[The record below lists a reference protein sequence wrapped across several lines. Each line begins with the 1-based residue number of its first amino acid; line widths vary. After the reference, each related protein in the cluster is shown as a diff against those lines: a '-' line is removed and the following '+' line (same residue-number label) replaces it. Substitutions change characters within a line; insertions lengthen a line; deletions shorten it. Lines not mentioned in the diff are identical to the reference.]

1 MDDGRSM
8 TPGPTLIEPGEEPQA
23 IRLPVPRPG
32 PLIATAAI
40 IALVVCAAS
49 WWLTVAMWS
58 SGSPLNT
65 AFKVVLTVI
74 SGLGSILVLRP
85 LAQSMAAAR
94 STSSLDTAEGRSMAR
109 AQASA
114 SRQCAA
120 VSLGLSAGFLIVTM
134 LVVFLVVNDAMIQKT
149 FLQPHLMKLSLKE
162 TLLAF
167 RQNVLIA
174 IITQVL
180 VLVLGLLLAMLRM
193 ASSDAAR
200 PVRVLATIYI
210 DVFRGLPAIIVVY
223 LVGFGLPLT
232 GLPWI
237 SNFSTMWYAIIAL
250 TLTYSAYIAEVY
262 RSGLESIHPSQ
273 VAAARSL
280 GFSYL
285 QSMRVVVVPQGVRRV
300 IPPLLN
306 NFISLQKD
314 TAVVGIIGSIEAFTQ
329 SKIYAGNHFNVSSVT
344 VVAIIFVVITI
355 PQARLLDH
363 LLDRQARKRARG

>member
-1 MDDGRSM
+1 M
-8 TPGPTLIEPGEEPQA
+8 TPGLTTIAAGDEQQS

-32 PLIATAAI
+32 GLIAAAAI
-40 IALVVCAAS
+40 VALVACGAS
-49 WWLTVAMWS
+49 WWLTVVMWS
-58 SGSPLNT
+58 SGSPLT
-65 AFKVVLTVI
+65 TGFQVALTVI
-74 SGLGSILVLRP
+74 SALGTIMVLRP
-85 LAQSMAAAR
+85 LAQSAAFSR
-94 STSSLDTAEGRSMAR
+94 PTGSLDTAEGRSKAR
-109 AQASA
+109 AQAES
-114 SRQCAA
+114 SRRRAA
-120 VSLGLSAGFLIVTM
+120 VSMGLSAGFLIVTV
-134 LVVFLVVNDAMIQKT
+134 LVLFLVVNDAEIQKT
-149 FLQPHLMKLSLKE
+149 FLQPELMKLSLKE

-174 IITQVL
+174 VITQVL

-193 ASSDAAR
+193 STSEAAR

-237 SNFSTMWYAIIAL
+237 STFSTMWYAIIAL
-250 TLTYSAYIAEVY
+250 TLTYSAYVAEVY

-285 QSMRVVVVPQGVRRV
+285 QSMRVVVAPQGVRRV

-314 TAVVGIIGSIEAFTQ
+314 TAVVGIIGSIEAFNQ

-355 PQARLLDH
+355 PQARVLDH
-363 LLDRQARKRARG
+363 LMARQARKRARG